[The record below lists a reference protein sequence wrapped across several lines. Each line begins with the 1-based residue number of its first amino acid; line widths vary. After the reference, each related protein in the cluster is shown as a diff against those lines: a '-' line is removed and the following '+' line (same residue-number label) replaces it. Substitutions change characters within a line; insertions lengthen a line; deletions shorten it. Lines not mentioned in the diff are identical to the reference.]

1 MGRNGHAFFMG
12 FLDRNRKVKK
22 SEWLVVSVMNLHGF
36 QLLEMGFIDF
46 FFLTF
51 ESSFL
56 VHELSISVI
65 ILACEIARG
74 IRLHLVV
81 VPGKGAE
88 AVGIVSLIKHLHCRA
103 SDDRID
109 VPGPTVDVSLLLSVF
124 VENRLYRY
132 RFLFLEESQDGLD
145 GSVAHS

>member
-22 SEWLVVSVMNLHGF
+22 SEGFVVFATNVQFSE
-36 QLLEMGFIDF
+36 LLQMRLIV
-46 FFLTF
+46 LRLLPL
-51 ESSFL
+51 ESSLL
-56 VHELSISVI
+56 VHEFSISVI
-65 ILACEIARG
+65 ILACEIARR

-81 VPGKGAE
+81 VPGEGTE
-88 AVGIVSLIKHLHCRA
+88 AIGIISLVEHLHGRT

-109 VPGPTVDVSLLLSVF
+109 VPGPMVDVSLLLPVF

-132 RFLFLEESQDGLD
+132 RFLFLE
-145 GSVAHS
+145 